1 MIPIVEYPSV
11 VRSSLPIFRSVL
23 NKPRMKNFAT
33 YITGLMVS
41 TNHTISFMN
50 NLFYAHNDQ
59 SALNHFITDSRWSD
73 DELDKKR
80 YKIILDG
87 LKDAD
92 EGDGILEIDDT
103 LSHKTG
109 KHIEFVGKFFDH
121 TDGTYTLAHDIVS
134 THIVKGRLSIP
145 LDFEIYLKEGG
156 YVSKEQFRDKN
167 HIARDLVTKAHSKGI
182 SFTCV
187 TADSW
192 YYNQDTTSII
202 QSLGKDWVFGC
213 KSNRLVLLP
222 RGWTNISE
230 WSKTIPKEKFKAVE
244 VWYKREKH
252 VYYCYAKDLIMKNQG
267 RVNILVSYDNA
278 DLEGDPVFLC
288 TNRLDWEVFRIL
300 RTYVKRWRID
310 TFYRDVKQSLGLE
323 DYEIRKIKGVRRH
336 ITMVFIAHT
345 LLELRSGFSSS
356 SRFGIGAAKTGI
368 CLDAI
373 GSQCRHVS
381 IEVLTSFIS
390 LALKIGD
397 KVTDARKIASIA
409 LSSRSTLPARFAKV

>member
-11 VRSSLPIFRSVL
+11 VGSSLPIFRTVFS
-23 NKPRMKNFAT
+23 NPRMKNFAT

-59 SALNHFITDSRWSD
+59 SALNHFITDSSWSD

-80 YKIILDG
+80 YELIIDG

-92 EGDGILEIDDT
+92 EGDGILELDDT
-103 LSHKTG
+103 LAHKSG
-109 KHIEFVGKFFDH
+109 KHMEFVGKFFDH
-121 TDGTYTLAHDIVS
+121 TDGTYTLAHNIVS

-145 LDFEIYLKEGG
+145 LDFEIYLKEG
-156 YVSKEQFRDKN
+156 YIPKEKFRDKN
-167 HIARDLVTKAHSKGI
+167 QIARELITKAHSKGI
-182 SFTCV
+182 PFTCV

-192 YYNQDTTSII
+192 YYNHETTSII

-222 RGWTNISE
+222 RGWTDISE

-252 VYYCYAKDLIMKNQG
+252 VYYCYAKDLIMKNNG
-267 RVNILVSYDNA
+267 RVNVLVSYDNPE
-278 DLEGDPVFLC
+278 LEGDPVFLC

-310 TFYRDVKQSLGLE
+310 TFYRDAKQSLGLE

-345 LLELRSGFSSS
+345 LLELRSVFSSS
-356 SRFGIGAAKTGI
+356 SRFGIEAAKTGAY
-368 CLDAI
+368 LDTI
-373 GSQCRHVS
+373 GSKCRHAS
-381 IEVLTSFIS
+381 TEILTSFIS
-390 LALKIGD
+390 LVLKIGE
-397 KVTDARKIASIA
+397 KVPDARKIASIT
-409 LSSRSTLPARFAKV
+409 LSPRSMLSTQFAKV